1 MPIIHLQ
8 FSVELQS
15 LEKKNSMNTHYDP
28 IFSSKMNLCLLD
40 SYLSTLAWK
49 ENAGSVLFFFYFSCS
64 NVKVEFV
71 EQDRKTIFLVI

>member
-1 MPIIHLQ
+1 
-8 FSVELQS
+8 
-15 LEKKNSMNTHYDP
+15 MNIQYDP

-49 ENAGSVLFFFYFSCS
+49 ENAGSVLFFDFSCS